1 MNFEFNKAQ
10 CLNLRKSLLFEW
22 LETNGL
28 GDYASGTIVG
38 CNTRKYHGLYV
49 GNLDKPAGRHVLLST
64 LEEEVVENGVKFPIS
79 SRQHPG
85 SFYPHGH
92 EYLRGVTIGA

>member
-64 LEEEVVENGVKFPIS
+64 LEEEVVMLTTSAPRYLPAS
-79 SRQHPG
+79 SKDVRVRVLG
-85 SFYPHGH
+85 S
-92 EYLRGVTIGA
+92 